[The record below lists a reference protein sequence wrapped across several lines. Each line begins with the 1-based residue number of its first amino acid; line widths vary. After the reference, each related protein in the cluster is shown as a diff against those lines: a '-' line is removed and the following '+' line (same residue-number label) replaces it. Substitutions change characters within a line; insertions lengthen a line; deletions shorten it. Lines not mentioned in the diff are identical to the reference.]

1 MKEFNLRISTPE
13 GDVFNGSAIFLSLRG
28 AEGDLA
34 VMAGHVPFITTVKA
48 GNCKVETPNEADSFS
63 GTVPGGLLIVD
74 HDQVTLI
81 CGSFSEEE
89 SN

>member
-13 GDVFNGSAIFLSLRG
+13 VDVFNGSAIFLSLRG

-34 VMAGHVPFITTVKA
+34 VMAGHVPFFTTVKA
-48 GNCKVETPNEADSFS
+48 GNCKVETPNEADSFY
-63 GTVPGGLLIVD
+63 GTVPGGLLTVD